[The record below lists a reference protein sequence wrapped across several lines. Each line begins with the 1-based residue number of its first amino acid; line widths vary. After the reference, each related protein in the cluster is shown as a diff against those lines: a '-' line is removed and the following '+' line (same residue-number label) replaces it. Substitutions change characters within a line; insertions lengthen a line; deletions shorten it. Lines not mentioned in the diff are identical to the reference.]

1 MTTEALP
8 HANIPR
14 APVSADIP
22 EWFGIAP
29 SIVWIMW
36 HREMLRYMRDRSQ
49 LWGGLS
55 RTVLWLVVLGFG
67 LGAALREIEGYTY
80 GQYILPGVITLN
92 VLFASLQCAIALVWD
107 REVGLL
113 REVMVSPA
121 PVLSVTLGKLLGGAS
136 IAVIQGTI
144 PMLFMPVVF
153 VPKIERMVN
162 GMNPGDAIM
171 LMASVIPEW
180 ILPFLG
186 AWVIMFFMGV
196 LMTAL
201 GVFIAARL
209 KTYEG
214 FGAIS
219 NGIIQPLYF
228 LSGSIF
234 PLRGVIGGVGMLEIP
249 ETLRAQ
255 LRQIGIFAIGG
266 GWIVQL
272 PLWLQMLV
280 YANPVSYQL
289 DLLRKVLLN
298 FEQLPLTVDLLV
310 TFGLPPVAVVFA
322 SIAMG
327 RMLKGADIGGPRKK
341 RPGGGPGRR

>member
-1 MTTEALP
+1 MGT
-8 HANIPR
+8 
-14 APVSADIP
+14 V
-22 EWFGIAP
+22 AP

-153 VPKIERMVN
+153 VPKIERMVS
-162 GMNPGDAIM
+162 GMNPGDAVM
-171 LMASVIPEW
+171 LMLSVIPEW

-249 ETLRAQ
+249 EALRAQ

-272 PLWLQMLV
+272 PLWLQILV

-310 TFGLPPVAVVFA
+310 TFGLPPIAVVFA